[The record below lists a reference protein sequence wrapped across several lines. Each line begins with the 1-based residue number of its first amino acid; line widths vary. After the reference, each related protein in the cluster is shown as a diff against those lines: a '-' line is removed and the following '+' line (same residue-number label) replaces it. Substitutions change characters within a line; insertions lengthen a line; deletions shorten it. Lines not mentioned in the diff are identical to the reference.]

1 MERKRI
7 VLWIFILVGSIF
19 LMCGCSGGLWSETDY
34 EREQRL
40 SGESNP
46 DAPEDPATPA
56 WVEDWF
62 EREEDDPAVF
72 PDLVE
77 ATDEDTVLA
86 VAAWVDAFDHDATG
100 ASHQYRTTGETVD
113 AGGGD
118 TSSLAWLNYH
128 CCRANAIA
136 AVSVE
141 FVEWDDGTEEYYCAW
156 RDAGL
161 VYMIVGDTLVLH
173 SILVGGIGDLVYGF
187 DDEEYWEYE

>member
-1 MERKRI
+1 MERMRTAAG
-7 VLWIFILVGSIF
+7 LFILISFFLFVG
-19 LMCGCSGGLWSETDY
+19 CGGGELWAETDY

-40 SGESNP
+40 SGEDSGET
-46 DAPEDPATPA
+46 DTDSDLPE

-62 EREEDDPAVF
+62 EREEADPTDF

-86 VAAWVDAFDHDATG
+86 VAAWVDAFDHEATG

-113 AGGGD
+113 EDGGD

-128 CCRANAIA
+128 CCQSNGIV

-156 RDAGL
+156 RDGGS

-173 SILVGGIGDLVYGF
+173 SVLLGGIGDLIYGF
-187 DDEEYWEYE
+187 DDEEYWEY